1 MNWLDRRLGAVCV
14 AAGLA
19 LGAGAASAQTTKPA
33 PAAPAASAAPAAPA
47 APAQPQGPVKLELVG
62 MQPQWTKLCGKDQGT
77 SKEVCLVTRDFGQSS
92 DRSPSLAF
100 ALYSMAGDDKHFLR
114 MILPLGMLLK
124 PGFRLIIDKGE
135 PIEGRYSFCM
145 PNGCS
150 AEAELNTANTNAL
163 RKATTLSVVMRNPV
177 NLEVTFNVPMKDF
190 ATAMD
195 GPAADPK
202 VIEQQNQQMQK
213 QLEEKAKKERE
224 LLEQQSGI
232 ASPAPAAPAAPAPTT
247 PPAPAK

>member
-1 MNWLDRRLGAVCV
+1 MNWLDRRFGAFVV
-14 AAGLA
+14 AAGVA
-19 LGAGAASAQTTKPA
+19 LGANAAAAQTAKPA
-33 PAAPAASAAPAAPA
+33 PAAPAAPAAAA
-47 APAQPQGPVKLELVG
+47 APAQPQGPVKLDLVG

-77 SKEVCLVTRDFGQSS
+77 GKEVCLVTRDFGQSS

-150 AEAELNTANTNAL
+150 AEAELNNANTATL
-163 RKATTLSVVMRNPV
+163 RKAQTLSVVMRNPV

-202 VIEQQNQQMQK
+202 VLEQQSQEMQK
-213 QLEEKAKKERE
+213 QLEEKAQKERE

-232 ASPAPAAPAAPAPTT
+232 ASPAAPAAPAAPA
-247 PPAPAK
+247 K

>member
-1 MNWLDRRLGAVCV
+1 MSWLDRRLGALVL
-14 AAGLA
+14 AAGVA
-19 LGAGAASAQTTKPA
+19 LGASAAAAQTPK
-33 PAAPAASAAPAAPA
+33 AAPGAP
-47 APAQPQGPVKLELVG
+47 PAQPQGPVKLDLIG
-62 MQPQWTKLCGKDQGT
+62 LQPQWTKLCGKDQASG
-77 SKEVCLVTRDFGQSS
+77 KEVCLVTRDFGQSS
-92 DRSPSLAF
+92 ERSPSLAF
-100 ALYSMAGDDKHFLR
+100 ALYSMAGDEKHFLR

-150 AEAELNTANTNAL
+150 AEAELNNANTSAL
-163 RKATTLSVVMRNPV
+163 RKATTLSVIMRNPV

-202 VIEQQNQQMQK
+202 VIEQQNQLMQK

-232 ASPAPAAPAAPAPTT
+232 ASPAAPAAPA
-247 PPAPAK
+247 K